1 MLLAHDLQYAFSATI
16 AVEQE
21 VIAADITI
29 ALLILYLHALDVHP
43 HSTFNRS
50 RAETLLWGNDF
61 RRSWPSAKLSRIKEV
76 HPVFIKFWAIISR
89 M

>member
-1 MLLAHDLQYAFSATI
+1 MLFAATI

-29 ALLILYLHALDVHP
+29 VLLILYLHASDVHQ

-50 RAETLLWGNDF
+50 RAKTLL
-61 RRSWPSAKLSRIKEV
+61 
-76 HPVFIKFWAIISR
+76 
-89 M
+89 

>member
-1 MLLAHDLQYAFSATI
+1 MICSVLFAAGL

-29 ALLILYLHALDVHP
+29 ALLILYLHASDVHQ

-50 RAETLLWGNDF
+50 RAEALL
-61 RRSWPSAKLSRIKEV
+61 
-76 HPVFIKFWAIISR
+76 
-89 M
+89 

>member
-50 RAETLLWGNDF
+50 RAETLL
-61 RRSWPSAKLSRIKEV
+61 
-76 HPVFIKFWAIISR
+76 
-89 M
+89 